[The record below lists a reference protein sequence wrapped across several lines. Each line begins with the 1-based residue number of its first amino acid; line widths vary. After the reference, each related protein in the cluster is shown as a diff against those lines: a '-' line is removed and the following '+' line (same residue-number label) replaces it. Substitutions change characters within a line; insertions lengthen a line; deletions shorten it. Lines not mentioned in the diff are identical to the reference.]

1 MPETGRAGPFAPPKL
16 PGFITTT
23 SRSAPAL
30 RVGTSTLMGASHLGS
45 SLGIEAPGSH
55 VPHESLHQARAAYLP
70 VTVQPVNRLLLDLIP
85 GCQIDLVSMTVQSL
99 STEHPRFT
107 SVRLPG
113 TCLTS
118 HARRFPVRSPP
129 GSLSPSSAGRLEGWS
144 CNPPPEGLPPSSMQ
158 QDSRIWSTSLPPA
171 SAVMAHFGEA
181 HVSACHSSRYLLDK
195 DNAWGRKCSTFK

>member
-171 SAVMAHFGEA
+171 SAVMAHFGEGQ
-181 HVSACHSSRYLLDK
+181 
-195 DNAWGRKCSTFK
+195 GRKRAKRLELIGFLFSSLRSPPE